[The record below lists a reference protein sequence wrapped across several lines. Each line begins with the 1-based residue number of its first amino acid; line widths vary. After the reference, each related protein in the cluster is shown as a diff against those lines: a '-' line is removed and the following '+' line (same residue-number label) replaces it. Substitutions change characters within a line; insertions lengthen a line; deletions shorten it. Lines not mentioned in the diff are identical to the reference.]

1 MHSCGLVAR
10 NYRVWDVWDEAVG
23 SLLNKVPMVFV
34 ILPGL
39 RVHGS

>member
-1 MHSCGLVAR
+1 MFL
-10 NYRVWDVWDEAVG
+10 DEAVG
-23 SLLNKVPMVFV
+23 SLLDKVPMVFV